1 MILEMTRPTQGGLRQ
16 ERKLE
21 AVSNNLANASSIG
34 FKKDLVSFDK
44 AFRARVDQ
52 DFTQGT
58 VVKTANPLDVALGPQ
73 GLFKVETPDG
83 IKYTRNGNFSLSS
96 EGILVDKNGNPVMG
110 QGGAVFID
118 TVAPNTSVNIDE
130 YGQIFLNNEILDTLD
145 VVSFENMERLEK
157 TGDNLFVYAGDTAD
171 EITLENVRVEAGSL
185 EQANVQVVEEM
196 AKMIDYQRMF
206 ETYTKSIKTFDEI
219 DSKAINEVGLF
230 T

>member
-34 FKKDLVSFDK
+34 FKKDIVSFDK
-44 AFRARVDQ
+44 EFRARVDQ
-52 DFTQGT
+52 DFSQGN
-58 VVKTANPLDVALGPQ
+58 VIKTDNPLDVALGPQ
-73 GLFKVETPDG
+73 GLFKIETPDG

-110 QGGAVFID
+110 QGGAIFMD
-118 TVAPNTSVNIDE
+118 TVDPNTSVNINE
-130 YGQIFLNNEILDTLD
+130 YGQIFLNNALLDTLD
-145 VVSFENMERLEK
+145 VVSFENMEKLEK
-157 TGDNLFVYAGDTAD
+157 TGGNLLVYTGDTAD
-171 EITLENVRVEAGSL
+171 ETPLENVKVKAGSL

-206 ETYTKSIKTFDEI
+206 ETYTKSMKTFDEI
-219 DSKAINEVGLF
+219 DSKAINEVGQF

>member
-1 MILEMTRPTQGGLRQ
+1 MWN
-16 ERKLE
+16 K
-21 AVSNNLANASSIG
+21 S
-34 FKKDLVSFDK
+34 
-44 AFRARVDQ
+44 
-52 DFTQGT
+52 
-58 VVKTANPLDVALGPQ
+58 
-73 GLFKVETPDG
+73 
-83 IKYTRNGNFSLSS
+83 
-96 EGILVDKNGNPVMG
+96 GNPVMG

-118 TVAPNTSVNIDE
+118 TRNPNTSVNIDE

-145 VVSFENMERLEK
+145 VVSFENMEGLEK

-171 EITLENVRVEAGSL
+171 EIPLENVRVEAGSL
-185 EQANVQVVEEM
+185 EQANVKVVEEM

>member
-34 FKKDLVSFDK
+34 FKKDVVSFDE

-52 DFTQGT
+52 DFTQGA
-58 VVKTANPLDVALGPQ
+58 VVKTDNPLDVALGPQ

-96 EGILVDKNGNPVMG
+96 EGILVDKSGNPVMG

-118 TVAPNTSVNIDE
+118 TRNPNTSVNIDE

-145 VVSFENMERLEK
+145 VVSFENMEGLEK

-171 EITLENVRVEAGSL
+171 EIPLENVRVEAGSL
-185 EQANVQVVEEM
+185 EQANVKVVEEM